1 MTKAL
6 SRPENSK
13 KFVIE
18 KSLDELGNWRERV
31 VYKRQGFDE
40 VSKGRFLECYSRTAR
55 LGESCDVAEISVST
69 FKKHLK
75 TDTDFADACLDAE
88 EVYRC
93 RLSEKVQ
100 ELIFDGIV
108 KEVFDRNGNLI
119 SKERTY
125 PIPLLLAEL
134 KRVNPEYRESRQVD
148 VKVSGGVLI
157 APADVPTIKDWERKF
172 LSPVVIEGE
181 T

>member
-1 MTKAL
+1 
-6 SRPENSK
+6 
-13 KFVIE
+13 
-18 KSLDELGNWRERV
+18 
-31 VYKRQGFDE
+31 
-40 VSKGRFLECYSRTAR
+40 
-55 LGESCDVAEISVST
+55 
-69 FKKHLK
+69 
-75 TDTDFADACLDAE
+75 
-88 EVYRC
+88 
-93 RLSEKVQ
+93 
-100 ELIFDGIV
+100 
-108 KEVFDRNGNLI
+108 LI